1 MLTTGAAALEV
12 FLSRVLE
19 QNEVQFVQVL
29 DLVDDGTTHIPAHTM
44 ISAPVLLSP
53 RSVSP
58 VHAAVLPRA
67 HGRPVPHLRA
77 AELDHPRPERRLS
90 HISVIVIQFLNY
102 LLDEK
107 LLLQLDPVA
116 VLQLDDPVILHQAGA
131 AVAVVGG
138 PVDVRAAIFNR
149 LYLCITLLTIITCCI
164 TCDVAQKLGECWKL
178 LPFYCWVAQY
188 LGQVLSGLGKWRC

>member
-1 MLTTGAAALEV
+1 M
-12 FLSRVLE
+12 
-19 QNEVQFVQVL
+19 
-29 DLVDDGTTHIPAHTM
+29 
-44 ISAPVLLSP
+44 
-53 RSVSP
+53 SP

-102 LLDEK
+102 LLDQK

-149 LYLCITLLTIITCCI
+149 LYLCITLLTIITCCMLHHLRRSSEI
-164 TCDVAQKLGECWKL
+164 GRMLEAAALLLLGSAVSWSGVVWPGE
-178 LPFYCWVAQY
+178 VEM
-188 LGQVLSGLGKWRC
+188 LGT